1 MALRP
6 TRSRSIRRVR
16 EPIRQARIPAI
27 DWRAVAPTVALTL
40 IATMLAIFAVVVLLP
55 MVLVLADVP
64 YR

>member
-1 MALRP
+1 
-6 TRSRSIRRVR
+6 VR

-27 DWRAVAPTVALTL
+27 DWRALAPTVALTL
-40 IATMLAIFAVVVLLP
+40 IATMLALFAVLVLLP

>member
-1 MALRP
+1 
-6 TRSRSIRRVR
+6 
-16 EPIRQARIPAI
+16 
-27 DWRAVAPTVALTL
+27 VALTL